1 MKRTVAPL
9 TLLVPLGQA
18 VAAAGAG
25 AHDHTLLWKWVNF
38 VILAAILGY
47 MISKRAGAFFGGR
60 TQEIQQG
67 IREASRLRQE
77 AEARAEE
84 IARRLAGLPAEI
96 EQLRRAAQEELA
108 AEGERLRRET
118 EAALAKI
125 REQGEQEIASIAS
138 AARQELKAYSAEL
151 AVKLAEEKLRAWL
164 TPERDAELVG
174 AFLHDLEKRGLR
186 VPVGEVR

>member
-1 MKRTVAPL
+1 MKRTATVL
-9 TLLVPLGQA
+9 TMLVPLGHA

-38 VILAAILGY
+38 AILAGILGY
-47 MISKRAGAFFGGR
+47 MISRRAGAFFGGR

-67 IREASRLRQE
+67 IREASRLRRE

-84 IARRLAGLPAEI
+84 IERRLAGLPAEI
-96 EQLRRAAQEELA
+96 EQLRRAAQEEIA
-108 AEGERLRRET
+108 AEGERVRRET

-125 REQGEQEIASIAS
+125 RAQGEQEIAFIAG
-138 AARQELKAYSAEL
+138 AARQQLKAYCAEL

-164 TPERDAELVG
+164 TPELDAELVG
-174 AFLHDLEKRGLR
+174 AFLHDLDQRDLR
-186 VPVGEVR
+186 APVVEVH

>member
-1 MKRTVAPL
+1 MKRTATVL
-9 TLLVPLGQA
+9 TMLVPLGHA

-38 VILAAILGY
+38 AILAGILGY
-47 MISKRAGAFFGGR
+47 MISRRAGAFFGGR

-84 IARRLAGLPAEI
+84 IDRRLVGLPAEI
-96 EQLRRAAQEELA
+96 EQLRRAAQEEIA
-108 AEGERLRRET
+108 AEGERIRRET

-125 REQGEQEIASIAS
+125 REQGEQEIASIAG
-138 AARQELKAYSAEL
+138 AARQQLKAYGAEL

-164 TPERDAELVG
+164 TPELDAELVG
-174 AFLHDLEKRGLR
+174 AFLHDLDKRGLR
-186 VPVGEVR
+186 APAVEVH

>member
-1 MKRTVAPL
+1 VRRTATAL
-9 TLLVPLGQA
+9 TLLIPFGQA

-38 VILAAILGY
+38 AILAGILGY
-47 MISKRAGAFFGGR
+47 MISRRAGAFFGGR

-77 AEARAEE
+77 AEARAAD
-84 IARRLAGLPAEI
+84 IDRRLAALPAEI
-96 EQLRRAAQEELA
+96 EQLRRAAQEEIA

-125 REQGEQEIASIAS
+125 REQGQQEIAAIAS

-164 TPERDAELVG
+164 TPELDAELVG
-174 AFLHDLEKRGLR
+174 AFLQDLERRGLR
-186 VPVGEVR
+186 VPVVEVH